1 MAHKKLTPRETR
13 KVRIRK
19 KIAGSAER
27 PRFVVFKSNR
37 FLYAQIINDDDQKT
51 LVAASSIKE
60 KKGSGKTAAA
70 FVGSSLAEKAREKK
84 IARVVFDRNGYKYHG
99 LIKEIADAAR
109 SGGLQF

>member
-19 KIAGSAER
+19 KISGSADR

-70 FVGSSLAEKAREKK
+70 FVGNSIAEKAKEKK

-99 LIKEIADAAR
+99 LIKEVADAAR